1 MWQFF
6 SDNGDQVK
14 MLFVQHIQLCALALG
29 IALVVALP
37 IGVLISRYRFL
48 YVPIIGLFGAVY
60 TIPSLALFSLLV
72 PFVGLGTTPALI
84 ALVVYAQFILIRNI
98 VTGLR
103 GVDTAVVEAAR
114 GMGMSALQI
123 LLRVEFPL
131 ALPVVVAGLR
141 IATVTVIAVAT
152 VATYISAGGL
162 GDLLRE
168 GVQLTANLQQRE
180 LEAAT
185 LALAVLAIGAD
196 LILRL
201 FETLATR
208 LAGRAT

>member
-1 MWQFF
+1 MWEFF
-6 SDNGDQVK
+6 ANNGDEVK
-14 MLFVQHIQLCALALG
+14 TLFVQHIQLCASALG
-29 IALVVALP
+29 IALIISVP

-48 YVPIIGLFGAVY
+48 YVPIIGLFGAIY

-72 PFVGLGTTPALI
+72 PFVGLGATPALI

-103 GVDTAVVEAAR
+103 SVDEAIIESAR
-114 GMGMSALQI
+114 GMGMSPFQI

-131 ALPVVVAGLR
+131 ALPVIVAGLR

-162 GDLLRE
+162 GDLLRQ
-168 GVQLTANLQQRE
+168 GVQLTATLQQAE

-185 LALAVLAIGAD
+185 LALAVLAVGAD

-201 FETLATR
+201 FEALATR
-208 LAGRAT
+208 LAGRAS